1 VTNNDG
7 RWAIQMASTIY
18 TPANQMNVE
27 YRDAVE
33 HQLRSG
39 RDWMMGW
46 SYSDGKLLNMRPGS
60 PGKQASIA
68 GGTGGDLTGG
78 AVTERGGG
86 PGADYFLRSAEAN
99 KPMALYG
106 TKGVKSRLAVRE
118 VTGGGSRG
126 TGENYTPDR
135 FERFDKLAS
144 GQVGKYGYTL
154 VLPNQRVLHAT
165 VNKAHTFGGYIRYTG
180 ESVMISETRSLGII
194 TYNYGQWGS
203 AGSFG
208 QSMYRDRSNDQL

>member
-1 VTNNDG
+1 
-7 RWAIQMASTIY
+7 MASTIY
-18 TPANQMNVE
+18 TPANQKGVE

-46 SYSDGKLLNMRPGS
+46 SESDGKLLSMRPSS
-60 PGKQASIA
+60 PGKHASIS
-68 GGTGGDLTGG
+68 GGTGGDMTGG
-78 AVTERGGG
+78 STQGRPGAGG

-99 KPMALYG
+99 RPMDLYG
-106 TKGVKSRLAVRE
+106 SKGVKSRLNVRQSRGE
-118 VTGGGSRG
+118 RG
-126 TGENYTPDR
+126 TGESYTP
-135 FERFDKLAS
+135 ERFKRFDRLAA

-165 VNKAHTFGGYIRYTG
+165 VDKAHTFGGYIRYTP

-203 AGSFG
+203 AGGFG